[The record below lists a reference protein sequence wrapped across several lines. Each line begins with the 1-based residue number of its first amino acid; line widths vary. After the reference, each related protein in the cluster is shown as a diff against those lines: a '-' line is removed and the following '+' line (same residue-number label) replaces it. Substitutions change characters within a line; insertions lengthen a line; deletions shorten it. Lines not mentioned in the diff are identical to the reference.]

1 LDRLFLDA
9 NVLFSAAY
17 RKDSGLLR
25 FWDLPETELVMSV
38 YALEE
43 ARRNLETEDQ
53 STRLNR
59 LMKEVEVLPELRKQ
73 DLPPE
78 VKLAEKDKPILA
90 AALAAGASHLIT
102 GDRQH
107 FGRYFGQRVRHT
119 RITTTRDYLV
129 SRERQTSSA

>member
-17 RKDSGLLR
+17 RQGSGLLQL
-25 FWDLPETELVMSV
+25 WNLPDVEKVTSV

-43 ARRNLETEDQ
+43 ARRNLDTEARAA
-53 STRLNR
+53 RLNG
-59 LMKEVEVLPELRKQ
+59 LMLEVKVLPELREQ
-73 DLPPE
+73 DLPPG
-78 VKLAEKDKPILA
+78 VDLAEKDKPILA

-107 FGRYFGQRVRHT
+107 FGCYFGKRVRQT
-119 RITTTRDYLV
+119 LIMTPRDYLT
-129 SRERQTSSA
+129 SRKH

>member
-17 RKDSGLLR
+17 SEDSGFLR
-25 FWDLPETELVMSV
+25 LWDLPETELVTSV

-43 ARRNLETEDQ
+43 ARWNLDTENL
-53 STRLNR
+53 STRLNH
-59 LMKEVEVLPELRKQ
+59 LIEEIEVLPELRKQ

-78 VKLAEKDKPILA
+78 VKLAEKDQPILA
-90 AALAAGASHLIT
+90 AASAADASHLIT

-107 FGRYFGQRVRHT
+107 FGRYFSQRVRHT
-119 RITTTRDYLV
+119 LITTPRDYLV
-129 SRERQTSSA
+129 SRDRQIGST

>member
-17 RKDSGLLR
+17 WESSGLLQL
-25 FWDLPETELVMSV
+25 WNLPDVEMVTSA

-43 ARRNLETEDQ
+43 ARRNLETEAQ
-53 STRLNR
+53 AKRLND
-59 LMKEVEVLPELRKQ
+59 LMLEVEVLPERLEL

-78 VKLAEKDKPILA
+78 IDLAEKDKPILA

-107 FGRYFGQRVRHT
+107 FGHYFGKRVRRT
-119 RITTTRDYLV
+119 LIMTPRDYLTH
-129 SRERQTSSA
+129 RES